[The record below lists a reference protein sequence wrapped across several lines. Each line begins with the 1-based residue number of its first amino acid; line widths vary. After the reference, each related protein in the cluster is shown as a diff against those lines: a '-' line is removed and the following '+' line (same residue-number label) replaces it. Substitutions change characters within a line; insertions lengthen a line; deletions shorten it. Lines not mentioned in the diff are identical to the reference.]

1 MVSPVAGSRS
11 PDASGLGGGSASK
24 PSRRTNIIAYFL
36 HSGSPR
42 VFNCLRLARSV
53 VDATPEGQKPQL
65 LFQTPILNK
74 IVIFKDLHSTDSG
87 YSSARAVRVGTKIYL
102 PFDEKRLDD
111 GGLTFFFDRREFM
124 KMLGEFVD
132 LSNPVARETLSADVR
147 ILEVLDA
154 LPTFAP
160 FLVRDSFEQSSIVAD
175 PLYVAIPESEWE
187 EIRAFIRDRFRQ
199 ILAAVGG
206 GGKVETQ
213 DALNRLLDKLWD
225 MTDVPVLESLAVA
238 FGLPKAG
245 CMERFY
251 AWKGTLYFCWAF
263 ETLQK
268 AIFEMGSWLNDW
280 PRLVSVY
287 PPPVREGAKAKFQA
301 LHTELFQQLRG
312 VEVILSE
319 YERAFNDLFVHNAGP
334 QRFIRYLT
342 EAPTKFS
349 DCGTGI
355 GILQHAHEMWD
366 RLTEPFPN
374 RQASYTVLDEVIY
387 AVDSVLTRPV

>member
-1 MVSPVAGSRS
+1 MTSTAGTRT
-11 PDASGLGGGSASK
+11 PDAAGLGGAK
-24 PSRRTNIIAYFL
+24 TSRRQNIIAYFL
-36 HSGSPR
+36 QSGSPR
-42 VFNCLRLARSV
+42 VFNCLRI
-53 VDATPEGQKPQL
+53 ATAVRNATEAGASPRL
-65 LFQTPILNK
+65 LFQTPVLNK
-74 IVIFKDLHSTDSG
+74 IVIFKDLYPLDTGHG
-87 YSSARAVRVGTKIYL
+87 AARGVRVGTKIYL

-111 GGLTFFFDRREFM
+111 GGLTFFFDRREFL

-132 LSNPVARETLSADVR
+132 LSSPSARDMLLADAR
-147 ILEVLDA
+147 ILEVLDG

-160 FLVRDSFEQSSIVAD
+160 FLVRDTFEQNGIACD
-175 PLYVAIPESEWE
+175 PLYVAIPEGEWE
-187 EIRAFIRDRFRQ
+187 EIRAFIRERFRQ

-206 GGKVETQ
+206 SGKLETQ

-225 MTDVPVLESLAVA
+225 MRDVPVLESLALA

-263 ETLQK
+263 ETLQR
-268 AIFEMGSWLNDW
+268 AIFDMGSWLNDW

-287 PPPVREGAKAKFQA
+287 PPTLREAAKSRFQA
-301 LHTELFQQLRG
+301 LHAELFQQLRN

-334 QRFIRYLT
+334 QRFIRYLAD
-342 EAPTKFS
+342 APAKFS
-349 DCGTGI
+349 ECGTGI
-355 GILQHAHEMWD
+355 GMLQHAHEMWD

-374 RQASYTVLDEVIY
+374 RQASFAVLDEVIH
-387 AVDSVLTRPV
+387 AVDSVLARPY